1 MNGTVIVWLI
11 IAVTLG
17 IVEGLTV
24 SLISIWMAIGAVV
37 AAVIAAFDGSILA
50 QILTFLIVSAI
61 LLVLT
66 IPFSKRFRK
75 NNITNTNADRLL
87 GAEGIVIVK
96 IDPIENIGQIKVM
109 GQVWSALSKDHS
121 VIEIGERVKI
131 VSIEGVKTIVEKAK

>member
-1 MNGTVIVWLI
+1 MSGTVVIWLI
-11 IAVTLG
+11 VAVVLG

-37 AAVIAAFDGSILA
+37 ASVIAAFGGSVLA
-50 QILTFLIVSAI
+50 QILAFLIVSAI

-75 NNITNTNADRLL
+75 NNVSSTNADRLL

-96 IDPIENIGQIKVM
+96 IEPIENSGQIKVM
-109 GQVWSALSKDHS
+109 GQVWSAASKDHS
-121 VIEIGERVKI
+121 AIEIGEKVTV
-131 VSIEGVKTIVEKAK
+131 VSIEGVKAIVEKAE